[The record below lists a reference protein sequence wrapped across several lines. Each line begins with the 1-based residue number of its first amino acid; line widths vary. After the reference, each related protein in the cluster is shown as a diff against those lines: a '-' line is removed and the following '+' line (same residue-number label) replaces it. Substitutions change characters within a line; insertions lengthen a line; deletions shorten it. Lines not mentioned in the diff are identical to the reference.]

1 MSFHIIFSEIN
12 AFFLWKQI
20 ERNFE
25 VVQNQS
31 DFILLF
37 KYNISLLRE
46 FKNLFLNFL
55 IFVFNWLGE
64 HILEVLVYNFSL

>member
-1 MSFHIIFSEIN
+1 MSFHMFFSEIN
-12 AFFLWKQI
+12 VFFLWKQI

-55 IFVFNWLGE
+55 ILD
-64 HILEVLVYNFSL
+64 VLVYNFSL